1 MKRFAQYIRVS
12 TGPQATRYG
21 PTVQDEANRRYVAA
35 QGGELVAT
43 YQDIDSG
50 ANPTRVGFDRLLAD
64 GRAGLFDAVV
74 AYKVGRVGRLAFISL
89 QFAEELRRAGL
100 EVHGAKTGAYNLKR
114 PTDRF
119 RYQMD
124 AVFAEFEYEN
134 LIQNMYDAKVYK
146 ASTGGLPQKWEPFG
160 RRARYEP
167 DGRRVVE
174 VYEPEAQ
181 WVRRAFE
188 AAAAGVGLLGIV
200 DMLQQSGLPPRGG
213 ARWNMTTVR
222 YILRNRS
229 YTGDLVWKFKRI
241 EGEPAIIQLHVE
253 PIVTADL
260 FDRVQ
265 AALAGRKR
273 GGRKYTRTDTP
284 LVGLLR
290 CGGCGWRLNLSRYSQ
305 ERGDF
310 RCINKRCSEHGYHMS
325 YKKAWAGALRLMQ
338 QAALKPEQIAFAP
351 TPRKPVDTTPQ
362 IAALRQRK
370 ARILEMVEVG
380 LYTLA
385 DAKQRISVIENEI
398 ARLAQ
403 VRTEP
408 VMGARAFARQL
419 KQVLANDDPITAM
432 RGAGLGLVSWR
443 DKRLM
448 LCFVGAGNEKESWA

>member
-21 PTVQDEANRRYVAA
+21 PTVQDEANRRYVKG

-43 YQDIDSG
+43 YQDVDSG
-50 ANPTRVGFDRLLAD
+50 ANPSRTGFDQLLVD

-74 AYKVGRVGRLAFISL
+74 AYKLGRVGRLAFISL

-134 LIQNMYDAKVYK
+134 LIQNMYDAKVHK
-146 ASTGGLPQKWEPFG
+146 ANAGGLPQKWEPFG

-181 WVRRAFE
+181 WVRQAFE
-188 AAAAGVGLLGIV
+188 AAAAGMGLLGIV
-200 DMLQQSGLPPRGG
+200 DMLEQSGVAPRGG
-213 ARWNMTTVR
+213 GRWNMTTVH
-222 YILRNRS
+222 YMLRNRS
-229 YTGDLVWKFKRI
+229 YTGDLIWKFQRT
-241 EGEPAIIQLHVE
+241 EAEPAIIQLHVE
-253 PIVTADL
+253 PIITADL

-273 GGRKYTRTDTP
+273 GGRRHTRIDTP

-290 CGGCGWRLNLSRYSQ
+290 CGGCGWRLNLTCYDHK
-305 ERGDF
+305 RGDF
-310 RCINKRCSEHGYHMS
+310 RCVNRQCSERGYHMK
-325 YKKAWAGALRLMQ
+325 YKRAEAAALQLMQ

-351 TPRKPVDTTPQ
+351 TPRKPVNTSPQ

-380 LYTLA
+380 LYTPA
-385 DAKQRISVIENEI
+385 DAKQRIAAIEKEI
-398 ARLAQ
+398 TRLGQ

-408 VMGARAFARQL
+408 VMGARAFTKQL

-432 RGAGLGLVSWR
+432 RVAGLGLISWR
-443 DKRLM
+443 DKRLA
-448 LCFVGAGNEKESWA
+448 LCFVGAGNQ